1 MPGGSVLSA
10 WVAIAVLLLLFGLIA
25 LEVAR
30 GKRTALDQSL
40 ILALRSST
48 DPSQPIGQPWVQE
61 AARDVTSLGSIIVV
75 LITTTAIAGYL
86 YLAQKS
92 ELAGLILLSVLGG
105 VALNNLLKR
114 FFARARPDFIVP
126 SARVFTTS
134 FPSGHAMLSATAYLT
149 IGALLSRAA
158 PSATLSLYFMLIA
171 VLLTVIVGFSRV
183 YLGVHYPT
191 DVLAGWCVGAVWAI
205 VCSVLM
211 AWLQLR
217 GHLR

>member
-1 MPGGSVLSA
+1 LPGGSVLSA